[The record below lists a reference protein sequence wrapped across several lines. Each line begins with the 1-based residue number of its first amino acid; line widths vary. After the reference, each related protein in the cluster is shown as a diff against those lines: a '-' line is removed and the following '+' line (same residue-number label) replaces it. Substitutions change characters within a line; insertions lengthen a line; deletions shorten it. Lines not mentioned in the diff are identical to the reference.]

1 MSCMV
6 TRCLVTPS
14 SAEDDPVDDLLLLL
28 ALASQNLLGRESQLC
43 VILL

>member
-6 TRCLVTPS
+6 TLYLVAPS

-28 ALASQNLLGRESQLC
+28 ALVGQSLLGRESQ
-43 VILL
+43 